1 MAQQFKPYVH
11 KGAPLSLAQQQT
23 LRNLVSKRPA
33 ILEKSHTFNVL
44 TEKVKAWAEV
54 TDEFNAAHPYLEEKK
69 TVQQLKRALEY
80 LRSR

>member
-1 MAQQFKPYVH
+1 MAEQFRPLVH

-23 LRNLVSKRPA
+23 LRDLVNERPA
-33 ILEKSHTFNVL
+33 ILHKSHTFNAL
-44 TEKVKAWAEV
+44 TEKIKAWAEV
-54 TDEFNAAHPYLEEKK
+54 TDEFNAAHPYLEKK